1 MDSEDLWQDW
11 VSIDSLFQMSSIN
24 SYMELKLKQ
33 EHFEEI
39 PTWYSLGDNMKSEVV
54 DVVLRKVLVTVK
66 KQYL

>member
-1 MDSEDLWQDW
+1 
-11 VSIDSLFQMSSIN
+11 MSSIN

-33 EHFEEI
+33 EHFEEV
-39 PTWYSLGDNMKSEVV
+39 PTWYSLGDNMKSVVV